1 MKLCKL
7 MAGLSVPTCAQ
18 QPLGRRQSCSN
29 NYSSGCCFSYL
40 SYSLKPPDKKFSF
53 PSVTVELCVTVG
65 LQVQP
70 I

>member
-1 MKLCKL
+1 MSMRL

-18 QPLGRRQSCSN
+18 QPLGRLQSCSN
-29 NYSSGCCFSYL
+29 NYSLDCYFSYL
-40 SYSLKPPDKKFSF
+40 NYSLKPSDKKFSF
-53 PSVTVELCVTVG
+53 PSVTMELCVTAE